1 MIEVKYKN
9 TEKQICD
16 FSMHRAASS
25 ESYKK
30 ALKKKSY
37 VMSAMFCVAALIY
50 VFVGFKMKD
59 QGKLPMGLF
68 FAGGFFICSLINLFL
83 FEKYA
88 DRHVR
93 KTISK
98 TLHQKGNIIDSN
110 IRVKYD
116 GKMIKVIRNKEKS
129 SIKLDSVIEIIQL
142 NECLCIAA
150 KGDPGI
156 AIPFDAFKTK
166 DDMYN
171 LESSLNKYIRQV

>member
-16 FSMHRAASS
+16 FSMHRASSS

-30 ALKKKSY
+30 ALQKKSY
-37 VMSAMFCVAALIY
+37 VMSVMFCVAALIY
-50 VFVGFKMKD
+50 VFAGFKMKD

-68 FAGGFFICSLINLFL
+68 FAGVFLICSLVNLFV
-83 FEKYA
+83 FKKFA
-88 DRHVR
+88 DKHLR

-98 TLHQKGNIIDSN
+98 TLHKKGNIIDSN
-110 IRVKYD
+110 IRFKYD
-116 GKMIKVIRNKEKS
+116 GKMIKVVRDKEKS
-129 SIKLDSVIEIIQL
+129 SIKLDSVIEIIKM
-142 NECLCIAA
+142 NECLCIAV

-171 LESSLNKYIRQV
+171 LESSLNKYVRQV

>member
-16 FSMHRAASS
+16 FSMYRASNS

-50 VFVGFKMKD
+50 VFVGFKMRA
-59 QGKLPMGLF
+59 QGKLPIGLV
-68 FAGGFFICSLINLFL
+68 FAGMFFICSLLNLFF

-88 DRHVR
+88 NKHVR

-98 TLHQKGNIIDSN
+98 TLHKKGNIIDSN
-110 IRVKYD
+110 IKFKYD
-116 GKMIKVIRNKEKS
+116 GKIIKVIRNKEKT
-129 SIKLDSVIEIIQL
+129 SIKLDSIIEIIQL

-166 DDMYN
+166 EDMYS
-171 LESSLNKYIRQV
+171 LESSLNKYIR